1 MRKLKN
7 IHPGEILKEEFLEPM
22 GITVYRLSRETGLS
36 QTRLSQIIK
45 GSRSI
50 TAETAVKLGKF
61 FNIPA
66 EFWMN
71 LQSLYD
77 LEKAH
82 EQYKKEL
89 KSIHPIQ
96 ELKNSFATVA

>member
-1 MRKLKN
+1 
-7 IHPGEILKEEFLEPM
+7 
-22 GITVYRLSRETGLS
+22 
-36 QTRLSQIIK
+36 
-45 GSRSI
+45 
-50 TAETAVKLGKF
+50 
-61 FNIPA
+61 
-66 EFWMN
+66 

-77 LEKAH
+77 LEEAH